1 MLAHELAADE
11 RSVSTH
17 RNPYASLLTSL
28 DGVLPWKK
36 LNYLARTYGGVVP
49 LPRAEMLLRIYLV
62 QQWFGL
68 SDDTTEAAM
77 HDSVAIRAFA
87 RLDQNPDD
95 IPEMSELRRFRQNMN
110 EGEGR
115 FSLKSTID
123 QCLSANR
130 YSIRSGSRL
139 DPVLVRYDQRS
150 GHLDPLADQF
160 DRMPSP
166 YQLPDILRFNAIYR
180 QVYSDLNP
188 AERKRAEEF
197 VDRLI
202 EGAASSSYVPRI
214 FGVV

>member
-1 MLAHELAADE
+1 M
-11 RSVSTH
+11 R

-28 DGVLPWKK
+28 DAVLPWKK
-36 LNYLARTYGGVVP
+36 LNYLARTYGGVLP
-49 LPRAEMLLRIYLV
+49 LPRAETLLRIYLV

-68 SDDTTEAAM
+68 SDDATEGAM

-87 RLDQNPDD
+87 GLDQHPVD
-95 IPEMSELRRFRQNMN
+95 IPEMSELHHFRLNIS
-110 EGEGR
+110 EGEGGL
-115 FSLKSTID
+115 SIKSTID

-130 YSIRSGSRL
+130 YFIRSGSRL

-150 GHLDPLADQF
+150 GHLDPLSEQF
-160 DRMPSP
+160 DRMAAP

-180 QVYSDLNP
+180 RVYSDLNH

-202 EGAASSSYVPRI
+202 EGAASSSYIPRI